1 VQAYFV
7 MCAWEVDQMV
17 DHLNVSYLYKKRGVF
32 YFSKRVPCD
41 VRSYYKSDRI
51 VICLKTKS
59 SVSAIRA
66 SKSLYQR
73 LDDYWT
79 SIRLTKTQVPA
90 EHLLVSKPPVNS
102 NSNAPLLSEAL
113 FTYLKLKG
121 EGKDKIFIRAA
132 NRNIKYVIDLLGNLP
147 IDEYSS
153 KDASKFR
160 DWLIEKG
167 LLVSS
172 VKRVFSSIRSII
184 NLSISEEG
192 ISCINAFSKTYMP
205 ENNNVKIR
213 KPIPIKDIRHIQSLC
228 REYDDDLRW
237 LIALLSDTGMRLGE
251 AVGLLKSDIN
261 LDCEIPHIRLIPHP
275 WRRLKTKGSERC
287 IPLVGTSLWACKR
300 VLKHNHD
307 SIYAFPRYTSVDKC
321 NANSASAA
329 LNKWLKEKL
338 LDDYVVHGLR
348 HSMRDRLRAVEC
360 PSDIIDK
367 IGGWITAGVGQ
378 SYGEGYPLEVI
389 SKWMNKI

>member
-1 VQAYFV
+1 
-7 MCAWEVDQMV
+7 MV

-59 SVSAIRA
+59 NVSAIRS
-66 SKSLYQR
+66 SKSLYQK

-79 SIRLTKTQVPA
+79 SIRLTKIQVPA
-90 EHLLVSKPPVNS
+90 EHMLVSKPPVNS

-113 FTYLKLKG
+113 NTYLNLKG
-121 EGKDKIFIRAA
+121 EGKDKIFVRAA
-132 NRNIKYVIDLLGNLP
+132 NRSIKYVIELMGDLP
-147 IDEYSS
+147 IDVYSS

-160 DWLIEKG
+160 DYLLDRG
-167 LLVSS
+167 LLISS
-172 VKRVFSSIRSII
+172 VKRIFSSIRSII

-192 ISCINAFSKTYMP
+192 INCINAFSKTYMP
-205 ENNNVKIR
+205 DNDNVDIR
-213 KPIPIKDIRHIQSLC
+213 KPIPTKDIKYIQYLC

-237 LIALLSDTGMRLGE
+237 LVALLSDTGMRLGE

-261 LDCEIPHIRLIPHP
+261 LDFDIPHINLVSHP
-275 WRRLKTKGSERC
+275 WRRLKTRGSHRC
-287 IPLVGTSLWACKR
+287 IPLIGVSFWASKKILDNR
-300 VLKHNHD
+300 ND
-307 SIYAFPRYTSVDKC
+307 SIYAFPRYTSVSIC
-321 NANSASAA
+321 NANSASAS
-329 LNKWLKEKL
+329 LNKWMKEKL
-338 LDDYVVHGLR
+338 SDNYVIHGFR

-360 PSDIIDK
+360 PSDIVDR

-378 SYGEGYPLEVI
+378 SYGEGYNLGVL

>member
-1 VQAYFV
+1 
-7 MCAWEVDQMV
+7 MV

-41 VRSYYKSDRI
+41 VRSFYKNDRI
-51 VICLKTKS
+51 VICLRTKS
-59 SVSAIRA
+59 NVSAIRA

-79 SIRLTKTQVPA
+79 SIRLTKMQIPA
-90 EHLLVSKPPVNS
+90 EHLLVSKPAVNS

-113 FTYLKLKG
+113 STYLNLKG
-121 EGKDKIFIRAA
+121 EGKDKTFIRGA

-147 IDEYSS
+147 IDNYSS

-167 LLVSS
+167 LLISS

-205 ENNNVKIR
+205 ERDDKQYRESIPTETVK
-213 KPIPIKDIRHIQSLC
+213 HIQSLC

-237 LIALLSDTGMRLGE
+237 LVALLSDTGMRLGE
-251 AVGLLKSDIN
+251 GVGLLKSDIN
-261 LDCEIPHIRLIPHP
+261 LNSEIPHIRLIPHP
-275 WRRLKTKGSERC
+275 WRRLKTKASERY
-287 IPLVGTSLWACKR
+287 IPLTKESDWACKR
-300 VLKHNHD
+300 ILEHNNE
-307 SIYAFPRYTSVDKC
+307 SIYAFPRYTSQSQC
-321 NANSASAA
+321 NANSASAS
-329 LNKWLKEKL
+329 LNKWMKEKL
-338 LDDYVVHGLR
+338 SKPYVIHGFR
-348 HSMRDRLRAVEC
+348 HSFRDRLRAVEC
-360 PSDIIDK
+360 PPEIIDQL
-367 IGGWITAGVGQ
+367 GGWSLKSVGQ
-378 SYGEGYPLEVI
+378 GYGKGYSLDLLVKWI
-389 SKWMNKI
+389 SKLKL